1 MTINIKTAYG
11 GKYDV
16 MEGETLVKM
25 RRAIEDLAAGKITQ
39 KKYDEVYESFLAE
52 FPKSTIKILK
62 NDIAKDAQEKE
73 KSKKKSGMNESAK
86 KDSLS
91 GYYID
96 VSKKGVKVKKTE
108 K

>member
-1 MTINIKTAYG
+1 
-11 GKYDV
+11 
-16 MEGETLVKM
+16 
-25 RRAIEDLAAGKITQ
+25 
-39 KKYDEVYESFLAE
+39 
-52 FPKSTIKILK
+52 
-62 NDIAKDAQEKE
+62 
-73 KSKKKSGMNESAK
+73 MNESAK